1 MLSSAAFNFHDKQF
15 FPIFIHFQSLI
26 FILIIF
32 ARQLE
37 FLHENHPSFFQLLE
51 KHRFLPVAGFNADDL
66 KSRLGLKKRKE
77 IPVYRGNN
85 LCRT

>member
-15 FPIFIHFQSLI
+15 FPIFIHFQSLT

-37 FLHENHPSFFQLLE
+37 FLHENHPSFFNYW
-51 KHRFLPVAGFNADDL
+51 KSTGFNADDL
-66 KSRLGLKKRKE
+66 KSRLGLKKKRNSGIPRKQS
-77 IPVYRGNN
+77 
-85 LCRT
+85 L